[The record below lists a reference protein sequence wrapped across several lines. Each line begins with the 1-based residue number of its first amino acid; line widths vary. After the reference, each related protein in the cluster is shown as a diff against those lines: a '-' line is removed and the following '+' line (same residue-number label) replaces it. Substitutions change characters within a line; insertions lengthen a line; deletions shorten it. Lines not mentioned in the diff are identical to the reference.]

1 MSIKEKINNYV
12 KQIAN
17 QVFDERLPER
27 EEFVENITLPEI
39 DRNRYMALS
48 VQRTHEDLV
57 PDVPAGVAMDSCCD
71 LKQFNNVYAITN
83 PLQDIIYTHFA
94 TQGFIGFQACAILC
108 QNWLINKA
116 CILPAKDAISTDYD
130 LSYVTTDDTEELDQD
145 FLSEIKDMSDD
156 LKGFNIRKVC
166 KTFSEKKRQFGQVL
180 LYPIVDG
187 VDYSVPFNI
196 DAITPDSYKGMAVVD
211 PLWYEPIL
219 DNSSAWDPSSLRFN
233 KPTYFSVKGAQ
244 GLKLHHSWCVFGI
257 TSEVPDLLKPTY
269 YWGGYPLPQ
278 LIYERVYAAEKTA
291 NEAPMLAMSKRLL
304 IADINVKSYLTNQEA
319 VTKELEALSR
329 MRDNWGVAVKRP
341 NENIQQIDTSLTDFD
356 EVIMTQYQLVSA
368 ASCVPATKLLETQ
381 PKGFNSTGEYE
392 DDQYKLLLVSI
403 QEDDFVPILDFHYAL
418 FTKSKYGIVR
428 DYTINFKEIDVPTEK
443 ERAEIN
449 GIKANTIS
457 TYLQSGIITEEEARN
472 NLIKDPDSGFN
483 DINDELPE
491 GENEPSFFDDE
502 EQEGNGNTS
511 QNPFSMDEDTEWRS
525 TEKGVPFP
533 LKKGESI
540 KESCKEHFEDK
551 EQHEKDMKNSFN
563 AQSDMMTLLAMDY
576 PEFKETVS
584 DINTV
589 YDSKYKNRRNIIHR
603 TPGFIY
609 CARNEGFNNYKFY
622 DKMIYDE
629 DKRKDWN

>member
-48 VQRTHEDLV
+48 VQRTHENLV

-196 DAITPDSYKGMAVVD
+196 DAITPDSYKGMAVMD

-392 DDQYKLLLVSI
+392 DDQYKLLLLSI

-418 FTKSKYGIVR
+418 LTKSKYGMVR

-449 GIKANTIS
+449 GIKATTIS
-457 TYLQSGIITEEEARN
+457 TYIQSGIITEEEARN

-483 DINDELPE
+483 DITDEIIE
-491 GENEPSFFDDE
+491 DNETSLFEEEEPFEITRNE
-502 EQEGNGNTS
+502 EQ
-511 QNPFSMDEDTEWRS
+511 
-525 TEKGVPFP
+525 
-533 LKKGESI
+533 
-540 KESCKEHFEDK
+540 
-551 EQHEKDMKNSFN
+551 
-563 AQSDMMTLLAMDY
+563 
-576 PEFKETVS
+576 
-584 DINTV
+584 
-589 YDSKYKNRRNIIHR
+589 
-603 TPGFIY
+603 
-609 CARNEGFNNYKFY
+609 
-622 DKMIYDE
+622 
-629 DKRKDWN
+629 